1 MKRWMKWLLPVLAVL
16 LVGGFVLRAIQAKK
30 LEQARLAVPLAA
42 PRVDLAPTDVLTLR
56 KVVLARTL
64 EVSGGLK
71 AVNSAYVKARVA
83 GELRT
88 LTVRE
93 GDSVRAGQVLGQ
105 IDATELEWR
114 LRQAEQSAAATRTQ
128 FDIARRALENNRAL
142 VAQGFISATGLETSV
157 SNEAAAQANL
167 QAAAAGV
174 GLARKARADAALVA
188 PIAGFV
194 SQRLVQAG
202 ERVAID
208 TRIVEIVDL
217 TRLELEAALTPEDVA
232 GLTPGRTATLRVDG
246 LATPVAASVTRINPS
261 AQAGS
266 RSVLAYL
273 AVQGQPALRQ
283 GLFARGTIEL
293 DRREVLALPLSAVR
307 TDASPPYV
315 QQVIDGRIART
326 PVQLGS
332 RGDVGGQPWVEI
344 AGGVADGA
352 RIVAGTAGSLREGTA
367 VRLPETVA
375 MAEPTASPAPMAPSV
390 VSVPPVAPVAASA
403 TAPR

>member
-1 MKRWMKWLLPVLAVL
+1 MKRWMKWLLPVLAV
-16 LVGGFVLRAIQAKK
+16 VVIGGFVLRALQAKK
-30 LEQARLAVPLAA
+30 AEQARLAVPLAA
-42 PRVDLAPTDVLTLR
+42 PRVELAPTDVLTLR
-56 KVVLARTL
+56 RLALARTL

-83 GELRT
+83 GELRN

-114 LRQAEQSAAATRTQ
+114 LRQAEQTAAATRTQ

-167 QAAAAGV
+167 LAATAGV
-174 GLARKARADAALVA
+174 ELARKARSDAVLVA
-188 PIAGFV
+188 PIAGLV

-202 ERVAID
+202 ERVAVD
-208 TRIVEIVDL
+208 ARIVEIVDL
-217 TRLELEAALTPEDVA
+217 SRLELEAALTPEDVA
-232 GLTPGRTATLRVDG
+232 GLVPGRPATLQVDG
-246 LATPVAASVTRINPS
+246 VATPVAASVTRINPS

-293 DRREVLALPLSAVR
+293 DKREMLALPLSAVR

-315 QQVIDGRIART
+315 QQVLDGKIVRA
-326 PVQLGS
+326 PVQLGI
-332 RGDVGGQPWVEI
+332 RGDVQGQPWVEI
-344 AGGVADGA
+344 VAGAAEGA
-352 RIVAGTAGSLREGTA
+352 RVLAGSAGALREGTS
-367 VRLPETVA
+367 VRLPEAVA
-375 MAEPTASPAPMAPSV
+375 KAESAPPASVAVPAIT
-390 VSVPPVAPVAASA
+390 PVAAPA
-403 TAPR
+403 TASR